1 MKNIFFI
8 FDSSTLNKLYI
19 FYMNFLYRI
28 NPTRSHSRKYFLPMI
43 RDNSAVELSVLSGIV
58 EGVDGDRVYRSDL

>member
-1 MKNIFFI
+1 
-8 FDSSTLNKLYI
+8 
-19 FYMNFLYRI
+19 MNFLYRI